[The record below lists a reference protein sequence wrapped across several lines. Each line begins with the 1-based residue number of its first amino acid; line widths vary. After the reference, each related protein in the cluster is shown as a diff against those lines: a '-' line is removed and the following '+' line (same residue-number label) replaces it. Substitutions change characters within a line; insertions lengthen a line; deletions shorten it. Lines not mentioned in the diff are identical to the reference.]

1 MYRKI
6 VLFFLLIS
14 FVFILGCQKNTEK
27 AEQTVIKALK
37 AMKNYD
43 LKKAKKYINFVDL
56 SLEIPELKNNILGEI
71 INNEENRKLM
81 ISDLDFTLIS
91 FFEEEDKLIVKTE
104 IENIDLGKI
113 YHDCLR
119 NFQMFVL
126 ISYANRDTK
135 DELVEKKQ
143 IYHLT
148 EQLFIDLLKKEDNQ
162 KRTVIIDLELNKTKH
177 GWCLNGDRE
186 FQNAIWGGLINAIEA
201 EELNKQ
207 ELMSYKKKFWLLEQE
222 IKNIEIEKEVI
233 YPEKHRFIV
242 EETAFYNLPFD
253 FGPVVG
259 LIPKNSV
266 VEIEAVCQM
275 NNERWL
281 FIYFPCSNDFAL
293 FGSYGWLRE
302 TETQPYTE
310 NERELVEYP
319 LYLEKGTHYYES
331 LADIDQAK
339 GNALSSRLTVVIIEE
354 KGDYVEVTGPGTFYG
369 WVKKEAIIYP
379 EVD

>member
-43 LKKAKKYINFVDL
+43 LKKAKKYI
-56 SLEIPELKNNILGEI
+56 EIG
-71 INNEENRKLM
+71 
-81 ISDLDFTLIS
+81 
-91 FFEEEDKLIVKTE
+91 
-104 IENIDLGKI
+104 
-113 YHDCLR
+113 
-119 NFQMFVL
+119 
-126 ISYANRDTK
+126 
-135 DELVEKKQ
+135 
-143 IYHLT
+143 
-148 EQLFIDLLKKEDNQ
+148 
-162 KRTVIIDLELNKTKH
+162 
-177 GWCLNGDRE
+177 
-186 FQNAIWGGLINAIEA
+186 
-201 EELNKQ
+201 
-207 ELMSYKKKFWLLEQE
+207 
-222 IKNIEIEKEVI
+222 KEVI

-331 LADIDQAK
+331 FADIDQAK